1 MIHQDESSI
10 IEDVL
15 KVLTL
20 REPEELKS
28 AIKVL
33 LNAAMKIEREE
44 ALQAAPYEWSVERT
58 GYGNGFKDQTI
69 SRRRPTNEWP
79 IEAILSL
86 CLMASPC
93 GRKHFI
99 G

>member
-44 ALQAAPYEWSVERT
+44 ALQAAPYE
-58 GYGNGFKDQTI
+58 
-69 SRRRPTNEWP
+69 
-79 IEAILSL
+79 
-86 CLMASPC
+86 
-93 GRKHFI
+93 
-99 G
+99 